1 MKNNFPDRGSE
12 YSILKITKNSIGL
25 NNFSNNLRIYPN
37 PSKGIITIGDL
48 IELGSLNIEITDI
61 KGKIVF
67 QSSIKNFQSSIE
79 IDLSEITKGVYLFS
93 INNKDFKKIKK
104 IVIQ

>member
-1 MKNNFPDRGSE
+1 MKNNFPDRDGE
-12 YSILKITKNSIGL
+12 YSILKITKNSIWL
-25 NNFSNNLRIYPN
+25 NNYSNNLRIYPN
-37 PSKGIITIGDL
+37 PSKGIITIGNL

-61 KGKIVF
+61 KGKIV
-67 QSSIKNFQSSIE
+67 FQSSIE

>member
-1 MKNNFPDRGSE
+1 
-12 YSILKITKNSIGL
+12 L
-25 NNFSNNLRIYPN
+25 NNYSNNLRIYPN
-37 PSKGIITIGDL
+37 PSKGIITIGNL

-61 KGKIVF
+61 KGKIV
-67 QSSIKNFQSSIE
+67 FQSSIE